1 MDELNNT
8 TEKQI
13 YEAALKIFQKKG
25 FAGARMQEIADEAKI
40 NKSMLHYYFRSK
52 EKLFREI
59 FLSSMKQLLSSVV
72 PILNSENTWEQKIPL
87 LINHYV
93 DFIEQNPDLPFFVL
107 NEMRNNTKEFL
118 GIVKIDEIVMNS
130 LFLKQLK
137 EAMQKGEIRTINP
150 AQILL
155 SLISGVVFP
164 FIARPM
170 VTHMVQLNDSD
181 WTTFMKDR
189 RQVVE
194 DMVIGYLKNSH

>member
-59 FLSSMKQLLSSVV
+59 FLSSMKQLLGSIG

-118 GIVKIDEIVMNS
+118 GIVKIDAIMMNS
-130 LFLKQLK
+130 VFLKQLK

-150 AQILL
+150 TQVLFSLL
-155 SLISGVVFP
+155 SGIVFP

-181 WTTFMKDR
+181 WTSFMKDR

-194 DMVIGYLKNSH
+194 DMLIGYLKNSH